1 MDMLHFQM
9 YLRIDK
15 IIGDIL
21 KYGLII
27 IGVMIGTFIIF
38 KIYAFFFYLSVE
50 LKMEKHGV
58 RKVEIIDVNYET
70 KDDTFE
76 RAGFGYMVAG
86 ERGWLLGA
94 MTGQQW
100 EELKSVT
107 FMIYYKNRTT
117 QKVTCP
123 PKKDLF
129 KKLIKLAGG

>member
-1 MDMLHFQM
+1 MLRFQM
-9 YLRIDK
+9 YLDLEK
-15 IIGDIL
+15 IIGDII

-27 IGVMIGTFIIF
+27 IGLMIGLAILAKIF
-38 KIYAFFFYLSVE
+38 EFFFYMSVE
-50 LKMEKHGV
+50 IKMDKHGV
-58 RKVEIIDVNYET
+58 RKVEIVDVNYEN
-70 KDDTFE
+70 KDDTLE

-94 MTGQQW
+94 MMGQQY

-117 QKVTCP
+117 QKVTCS

-129 KKLIKLAGG
+129 RKLVKLADH